1 MIFGS
6 ISTAYFIINSSP
18 GAITAGTVTGAPS
31 SLLVGVIDVKKPFS
45 FRVYLSPKIPGVP
58 SASFI
63 VCPEG
68 LYFQYTVFVPLTF
81 HLSVFV
87 SVFVVATTELP
98 ATVPS
103 QVEEIPF
110 ANPLLITSELLKA
123 SVILIP
129 VRYLVF
135 SPAVIVN
142 V

>member
-87 SVFVVATTELP
+87 VATTELP

-110 ANPLLITSELLKA
+110 ANSLLITPASSKA
-123 SVILIP
+123 SLILIP

-135 SPAVIVN
+135 SLPAVIVN